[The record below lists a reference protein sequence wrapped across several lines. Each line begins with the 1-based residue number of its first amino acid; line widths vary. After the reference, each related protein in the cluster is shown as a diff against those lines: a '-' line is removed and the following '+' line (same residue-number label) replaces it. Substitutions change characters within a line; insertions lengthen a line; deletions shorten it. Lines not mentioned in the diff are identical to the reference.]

1 MMSDFDDP
9 FATQVPFGSDN
20 FAENPEPR
28 CPCVL
33 VLDRSGSMVGRRIEE
48 LNAGLQT
55 FRDELISDSLAS
67 KRVEVAIVTF
77 GPPVV
82 EQSFHTVANFNPPTL
97 TAESDTPMGAALN
110 QAIDLV
116 ESRKAEYRSN
126 GISFYRPWVF
136 LITDG
141 APTDDWR
148 SAAAR
153 VREGEASK
161 KYALFSVGVEGADFD
176 VLRQIAVREPL
187 KLEGLKF
194 RELFQWLSNSMKAV
208 SQSTPGT
215 KVKLESP
222 AGWAQV

>member
-1 MMSDFDDP
+1 MAEDQNL
-9 FATQVPFGSDN
+9 FATQIAFGTDN

-33 VLDRSGSMVGRRIEE
+33 VLDRSGSMSGKRIEE
-48 LNAGLQT
+48 LNAGLAA
-55 FRDELISDSLAS
+55 FREELSSDSLAT
-67 KRVEVAIVTF
+67 KRVEVAVVSF
-77 GPPVV
+77 GPVNV
-82 EQSFHTVANFNPPTL
+82 DTDFHTVANFYPPTL
-97 TAESDTPMGAALN
+97 TAESDTPLGAALN
-110 QAIDLV
+110 QAIDMV
-116 ESRKAEYRSN
+116 ESRKAEYRAN

-148 SAAAR
+148 GAAAR
-153 VREGEASK
+153 IKEGEASK
-161 KYALFSVGVEGADFD
+161 KFAFFAVGVEGADFN
-176 VLRQIAVREPL
+176 VLRTIAIREPL
-187 KLEGLKF
+187 KLEGLRF

-215 KVKLESP
+215 EVKLDSP